1 MKVVIPMAGYGKRLR
16 PHTYS
21 RPKPLIN
28 VAGQPLVKHV
38 IDSLEGLD
46 IDEYIFIVGYLGAQI
61 EDYILANCDVKASF
75 VTQHEMVGQAH
86 AIYLAR
92 ELLEGPT
99 IVLFADTLFKADL
112 NPIKDA
118 GSADALVYV
127 REVKDPR
134 RFGVVELNGENRVTR
149 FIEKP
154 DSLNNRQAV
163 IGLYY
168 VREANSLLGAIETQM
183 ERKQMTKGEFFIAD
197 AFQIMIDEGAIFETQ
212 PVDVWLDCGKPETVL
227 ETNRYLLANGFDNSE
242 EFKGNNV
249 TIIPPVN
256 IHPDAV
262 FEHAIIGPHATVAAD
277 CHVSYSIVRDSII
290 DTGAVVQ
297 YALLDQSLIGRDAR
311 VVGQYSTL
319 NVGDESSIMSLS

>member
-46 IDEYIFIVGYLGAQI
+46 VDEYIFVVGYLGAQI
-61 EDYILANCDVKASF
+61 EEYISANCDVKASF

-86 AIYLAR
+86 AVYLAR
-92 ELLEGPT
+92 DLLEGPT

-112 NPIKDA
+112 DPIKRA
-118 GSADALVYV
+118 GNADALVYV
-127 REVKDPR
+127 KEVDDPR
-134 RFGVVELNGENRVTR
+134 RFGVVALDDEGRVTR

-154 DSLNNRQAV
+154 DSMDIRQAV
-163 IGLYY
+163 IGFYY
-168 VREANSLLGAIETQM
+168 VSDAARLMGAIETQM

-197 AFQIMIDEGAIFETQ
+197 AFQIMIDEGAIFRTQ

-227 ETNRYLLANGFDNSE
+227 ETNRYLLANGLDNSDQLT
-242 EFKGNNV
+242 GNSV
-249 TIIPPVN
+249 TVIPPVN

-262 FEHAIIGPHATVAAD
+262 FDHAIIGPYATVAAD
-277 CHVSYSIVRDSII
+277 CQVSYSIIRNSII
-290 DTGAVVQ
+290 DTGAVVE
-297 YALLDQSLIGRDAR
+297 YALLDRSLIGRDAR
-311 VVGQYSTL
+311 VVGQYSAL
-319 NVGDESSIMSLS
+319 NVGDESSIVGFS